1 MRIKEIGRI
10 FTQRWF
16 LGLIGVAACSIFIW
30 VVGPLIA
37 IAGYEPLKS
46 DFQRLV
52 TILVLVLLWAIFN
65 ITKQHKQKVKEDES
79 IQTLLEVDSQSD
91 KEAASEIDL
100 MRERIE
106 QAVKVVTKTH
116 KGKRSLY
123 DLPWYVLIGPPG
135 TGKTTVLKQSGLE
148 FPLGDSLGSD
158 SIAGVGGTRHCDWW
172 FANKAVLIDTAG
184 RYTTQDSQEKVDSKA
199 WHGFLG
205 LLKKYR
211 TQRPING
218 AIVTI
223 SLASVM
229 SQTRTERSLH
239 ARAIKSRLQELK
251 NQLGMQFPIYV
262 LLTKMDLV
270 AGFNEFFADLSK
282 EEREELFGFMF
293 PREVDDERGVISL
306 FNKEFH
312 GMLERLDARMLR
324 ILETEDDLDKRAL
337 IFEFPKQ
344 LRVLQANLDE
354 FLAEIFAQNSFEE
367 PALIRG
373 VFMLS
378 SVQEGLPVD
387 KLMNESTNGLG
398 LNRLALAKSQTGSH
412 SYFVKNLFD
421 KVIFKEQLLGTVN
434 RHYQKQSGWMRRGVY
449 IGCTTLL
456 LGASSL
462 WFMSYKWNSRLIVD
476 TNEQASHIDAMIGA
490 QSLDFEADIVSAVE
504 TLDRLMTLPLGKQ
517 SNYGD
522 ADSVKRFGLYQGD
535 KVSQAA
541 SNAYSDA
548 LTQYYAP
555 LLLDSLVSEME
566 SNQQHREYLYE
577 TLKTYLMLFNPD
589 KYQQDEVLAWF
600 NFYFERQY
608 PGELNADLRRRL
620 LQHTQYLLGNDGQGF
635 TYNTAAVTSAR
646 EVLTQMSLPERAYQ
660 RMKIQFSKSHVPSFR
675 LTDVLGPK
683 GLEQFERA
691 SGKPLSQGI
700 SGFYTY
706 NGFHSIFQIQINRT
720 VKSLMEEN
728 WVYGDDLKAHEI
740 DQDSAIQGVQSRY
753 YQDYVNE
760 WKTLIED
767 IQLKQ
772 APSLELATEQ
782 ARVLSG
788 VERPI
793 ESLLRAIQ
801 KEVALSKVSLSENQK
816 AASEVA
822 GKVAKVKFS
831 NTADR
836 LDMYLPEEN
845 GFNVALPGKEV
856 ESHFSEILRLGEQDF
871 DDIQQ
876 AMVNLRSYLSDL
888 SSSGNNQKIAYKSIL
903 DGTVTQDVAAS
914 FARAKELLP
923 RPFNQWLGELSQES
937 VKFAESG
944 SKDHLNQLWVTQVVR
959 PYQRTIAGRYP
970 FEPNASREVRLK
982 DFKRFF
988 GYGGTL
994 DAFFQEYLEPFVDT
1008 SKSRWRLEKEIGVR
1022 PETLMVF
1029 QRAQRIR
1036 QSFFES
1042 DNSLRVEFGMKP
1054 VYLDQHITRF
1064 VLELGGQ
1071 DLVYKHGPARAKSLS
1086 WPAGQDQT
1094 RIVFT
1099 PPESKR
1105 EIAHTYEGEWGIFK
1119 LLDQSLKARPE
1130 SRKDN
1135 IVMIDLKGNKVQLEL
1150 IPSSAIN
1157 PFWSNEM
1164 ERFRCPRTL

>member
-65 ITKQHKQKVKEDES
+65 VTKQHKQKVREDES
-79 IQTLLEVDSQSD
+79 IQTLLEVDSLSD

>member
-30 VVGPLIA
+30 VVGPLIT

-52 TILVLVLLWAIFN
+52 TILVLVFVWALFN
-65 ITKQHKQKVKEDES
+65 VTKQHKQKVKEDES

-148 FPLGDSLGSD
+148 FPLADSLGSD

-270 AGFNEFFADLSK
+270 AGFNEFFSDLSK

-293 PREVDDERGVISL
+293 PREVADERGVISL

-324 ILETEDDLDKRAL
+324 ILETEDDLEKRAL

-398 LNRLALAKSQTGSH
+398 LNRLALAKSHTGSH

-421 KVIFKEQLLGTVN
+421 KVIFREQLLGTVN

-449 IGCTTLL
+449 IGCASLL
-456 LGASSL
+456 LGASAL
-462 WFMSYKWNSRLIVD
+462 WLMSYKWNSQLIVD
-476 TNEQASHIDAMIGA
+476 TNEQASHIGAMIGA
-490 QSLDFEADIVSAVE
+490 ESLDFEADIISAVE

-541 SNAYSDA
+541 NNAYSDA

-555 LLLDSLVSEME
+555 LLLDSLVTEME

-608 PGELNADLRRRL
+608 PGELNIDLRKGL
-620 LQHTQYLLGNDGQGF
+620 LQHTQNLLENNGQGF
-635 TYNTAAVTSAR
+635 SYNTAAVTNAR

-801 KEVALSKVSLSENQK
+801 KEVGLSKVSLSENQK
-816 AASEVA
+816 ATSEVA

-994 DAFFQEYLEPFVDT
+994 DSFFQEYLEPFVDT

-1029 QRAQRIR
+1029 QRAKRIR

-1064 VLELGGQ
+1064 VLELGKQ

>member
-65 ITKQHKQKVKEDES
+65 VTKQHKQKVKEDES

-490 QSLDFEADIVSAVE
+490 QSLDFEADVVSAVE

-608 PGELNADLRRRL
+608 PGELNVDLRRRL

-876 AMVNLRSYLSDL
+876 AMINLRSYLSDL

>member
-65 ITKQHKQKVKEDES
+65 VTKQHKQKVKEDES

-106 QAVKVVTKTH
+106 QAVKVVTKTY
-116 KGKRSLY
+116 KGKRGLY

-728 WVYGDDLKAHEI
+728 WVYGDDLKGHEI

-1164 ERFRCPRTL
+1164 ERFRCPRAL

>member
-30 VVGPLIA
+30 VVGPLIT

-52 TILVLVLLWAIFN
+52 TILVLVFVWALFN
-65 ITKQHKQKVKEDES
+65 VTKQHKQKVKEDES

-148 FPLGDSLGSD
+148 FPLADSLGSD

-270 AGFNEFFADLSK
+270 AGFNEFFSDLSK
-282 EEREELFGFMF
+282 EDREELFGFMF
-293 PREVDDERGVISL
+293 PREVADERGVISL

-324 ILETEDDLDKRAL
+324 ILETEDDLEKRAL

-398 LNRLALAKSQTGSH
+398 LNRLALAKSPTGSH

-449 IGCTTLL
+449 IGCASLL
-456 LGASSL
+456 LGASAL
-462 WFMSYKWNSRLIVD
+462 WLMSYKWNSQLIVD
-476 TNEQASHIDAMIGA
+476 TNEQAGHVEAMIGA
-490 QSLDFEADIVSAVE
+490 ESLDFEADIISAVE

-541 SNAYSDA
+541 NNAYSDA

-555 LLLDSLVSEME
+555 LLLDSLVTEME

-577 TLKTYLMLFNPD
+577 MLKTYLMLFNPD

-608 PGELNADLRRRL
+608 PGELNIDLRKGL
-620 LQHTQYLLGNDGQGF
+620 LQHTQNLLENNGQGF
-635 TYNTAAVTSAR
+635 SYNTAAVTNAR

-801 KEVALSKVSLSENQK
+801 KEVGLSKVSLSENQK
-816 AASEVA
+816 ATSEVA

-994 DAFFQEYLEPFVDT
+994 DSFFQEYLEPFVDT

-1029 QRAQRIR
+1029 QRAKRIR

-1064 VLELGGQ
+1064 VLELGKQ

>member
-30 VVGPLIA
+30 VVGPLIT

-52 TILVLVLLWAIFN
+52 TILVLVFVWALFN
-65 ITKQHKQKVKEDES
+65 VTKQHKQKVKEDES

-148 FPLGDSLGSD
+148 FPLADSFGSD

-270 AGFNEFFADLSK
+270 AGFNEFFSDLSK

-293 PREVDDERGVISL
+293 PREVADERGVISL

-324 ILETEDDLDKRAL
+324 ILETEDDLEKRAL

-398 LNRLALAKSQTGSH
+398 LNRLALAKSPTGSH
-412 SYFVKNLFD
+412 SYFVKSLFD

-449 IGCTTLL
+449 IGCASLL
-456 LGASSL
+456 LGASAL
-462 WFMSYKWNSRLIVD
+462 WLMSYKWNSQLIVD
-476 TNEQASHIDAMIGA
+476 TNEQAGHIEAMIGA
-490 QSLDFEADIVSAVE
+490 ESLDFEADILSAVE

-541 SNAYSDA
+541 NNAYSDA

-555 LLLDSLVSEME
+555 LLLDSLVTEME

-608 PGELNADLRRRL
+608 PGELNLDLRKGL
-620 LQHTQYLLGNDGQGF
+620 LQHTQNLLENNGQGF
-635 TYNTAAVTSAR
+635 SYNTAAVTNAR

-801 KEVALSKVSLSENQK
+801 KEVGLSKVSLSENQK
-816 AASEVA
+816 ATSEVA

-994 DAFFQEYLEPFVDT
+994 DSFFQEYLEPFVDT

-1029 QRAQRIR
+1029 QRAKRIR

-1064 VLELGGQ
+1064 VLELGKQ

>member
-30 VVGPLIA
+30 VVGPLIT

-52 TILVLVLLWAIFN
+52 TILVLVFVWALFN
-65 ITKQHKQKVKEDES
+65 VTKQHKQKVKEDES

-148 FPLGDSLGSD
+148 FPLADSLGSD

-270 AGFNEFFADLSK
+270 AGFNEFFSDLSK
-282 EEREELFGFMF
+282 EDREELFGFMF
-293 PREVDDERGVISL
+293 PREVADERGVISL

-312 GMLERLDARMLR
+312 GMLERLDGRMLR
-324 ILETEDDLDKRAL
+324 ILETEDDLEKRAL

-398 LNRLALAKSQTGSH
+398 LNRFALAKSPTGSH

-449 IGCTTLL
+449 IGCASLL
-456 LGASSL
+456 LGASAL
-462 WFMSYKWNSRLIVD
+462 WLMSYKWNSQLIVD
-476 TNEQASHIDAMIGA
+476 TNEQAGHIEAMIGA
-490 QSLDFEADIVSAVE
+490 ESLDFEADIISAVE

-541 SNAYSDA
+541 NNAYSDA

-555 LLLDSLVSEME
+555 LLLDSLVTEME

-608 PGELNADLRRRL
+608 PGELNLDLRKGL
-620 LQHTQYLLGNDGQGF
+620 LQHTQNLLENNGQGF
-635 TYNTAAVTSAR
+635 SYNTAAVTNAR

-801 KEVALSKVSLSENQK
+801 KEVGLSKVSLSENQK

-994 DAFFQEYLEPFVDT
+994 DSFFQEYLEPFVDT
-1008 SKSRWRLEKEIGVR
+1008 SNSRWRLEKEIGVR

-1029 QRAQRIR
+1029 QRAKRIR

-1064 VLELGGQ
+1064 VLELGKQ
-1071 DLVYKHGPARAKSLS
+1071 DLVYKHGPARAKSLT

>member
-30 VVGPLIA
+30 VVGPLIT

-52 TILVLVLLWAIFN
+52 TILVLVFVWALFN
-65 ITKQHKQKVKEDES
+65 VTKQHKQKVKEDES

-148 FPLGDSLGSD
+148 FPLADSLGSD

-270 AGFNEFFADLSK
+270 AGFNEFFSDLSK
-282 EEREELFGFMF
+282 EDREELFGFMF
-293 PREVDDERGVISL
+293 PREVADERGVISL

-324 ILETEDDLDKRAL
+324 ILETEDDLEKRAL

-398 LNRLALAKSQTGSH
+398 LNRFALAKSPTGSH

-449 IGCTTLL
+449 IGCASLL
-456 LGASSL
+456 LGASAL
-462 WFMSYKWNSRLIVD
+462 WLMSYKWNSQLIVD
-476 TNEQASHIDAMIGA
+476 TNEQAGHIEAMIGA
-490 QSLDFEADIVSAVE
+490 ESLDFEADIISAVE

-541 SNAYSDA
+541 NNAYSDA

-555 LLLDSLVSEME
+555 LLLDSLVTEME

-608 PGELNADLRRRL
+608 PGELNLDLRKGL
-620 LQHTQYLLGNDGQGF
+620 LQHTQNLLENNGQGF
-635 TYNTAAVTSAR
+635 SYNTAAVTNAR

-801 KEVALSKVSLSENQK
+801 KEVGLSKVSLSENQK

-994 DAFFQEYLEPFVDT
+994 DSFFQEYLEPFVDT
-1008 SKSRWRLEKEIGVR
+1008 SNSRWRLEKEIGVR

-1029 QRAQRIR
+1029 QRAKRIR

-1064 VLELGGQ
+1064 VLELGKQ
-1071 DLVYKHGPARAKSLS
+1071 DLVYKHGPARAKSLT

>member
-30 VVGPLIA
+30 VVGPLIT

-65 ITKQHKQKVKEDES
+65 VTKQHKQKVKEDES

-398 LNRLALAKSQTGSH
+398 LNRLALVKSQTASH

-456 LGASSL
+456 LGASAL
-462 WFMSYKWNSRLIVD
+462 WFMSYKWNSQLIVD
-476 TNEQASHIDAMIGA
+476 TNEQASHIDEMIGA

-541 SNAYSDA
+541 NNAYSDA

>member
-30 VVGPLIA
+30 VVGPLIT

-52 TILVLVLLWAIFN
+52 TILVLVFVWALFN
-65 ITKQHKQKVKEDES
+65 VTKQHKQKVKEDES

-148 FPLGDSLGSD
+148 FPLADSLGSD

-270 AGFNEFFADLSK
+270 AGFNEFFSDLSK
-282 EEREELFGFMF
+282 EDREELFGFMF
-293 PREVDDERGVISL
+293 PREVADERGVISL

-324 ILETEDDLDKRAL
+324 ILETEDDLEKRAL

-398 LNRLALAKSQTGSH
+398 LNRLALAKSPTGSH

-449 IGCTTLL
+449 IGCASLL
-456 LGASSL
+456 LGASAL
-462 WFMSYKWNSRLIVD
+462 WLMSYKWNSQLIVD
-476 TNEQASHIDAMIGA
+476 TNEQAGHIEAMIGA
-490 QSLDFEADIVSAVE
+490 ESLDFEADIISAVE

-541 SNAYSDA
+541 NNAYSDA

-555 LLLDSLVSEME
+555 LLLDSLVTEME

-608 PGELNADLRRRL
+608 PGELNLDLRKGL
-620 LQHTQYLLGNDGQGF
+620 LQHTQNLLENNGQGF
-635 TYNTAAVTSAR
+635 SYNTAAVTNAR

-801 KEVALSKVSLSENQK
+801 KEVGLSKVSLSENQK
-816 AASEVA
+816 ATSEVA

-994 DAFFQEYLEPFVDT
+994 DSFFQEYLEPFVDT

-1029 QRAQRIR
+1029 QRAKRIR

-1064 VLELGGQ
+1064 VLELGKQ
-1071 DLVYKHGPARAKSLS
+1071 DLVYKHGPARAKSLI

-1135 IVMIDLKGNKVQLEL
+1135 IVMINLKGNKVQLEL

>member
-65 ITKQHKQKVKEDES
+65 VTKQHKQKVKEDES
-79 IQTLLEVDSQSD
+79 IQTLLEVDSLSD

-282 EEREELFGFMF
+282 GEREELFGFMF

-462 WFMSYKWNSRLIVD
+462 WFMSYKWNSQLIVD

-517 SNYGD
+517 SDYGD

-541 SNAYSDA
+541 NNAYSDA

-660 RMKIQFSKSHVPSFR
+660 RMKIQFSNSHVPSFR

>member
-65 ITKQHKQKVKEDES
+65 VTKQHKQKVKEDES
-79 IQTLLEVDSQSD
+79 IQTLLEVDSLSD

-456 LGASSL
+456 LGASAL
-462 WFMSYKWNSRLIVD
+462 WFMSYKWNSQLIVD

-517 SNYGD
+517 SDYGD

-541 SNAYSDA
+541 NNAYSDA

-822 GKVAKVKFS
+822 GNVAKVKFS

>member
-65 ITKQHKQKVKEDES
+65 VTKQHKQKVKEDES

-282 EEREELFGFMF
+282 EERDDLFGFMF

-456 LGASSL
+456 LGASAL
-462 WFMSYKWNSRLIVD
+462 WFMSYKWNSQLIVD
-476 TNEQASHIDAMIGA
+476 TNEQASHIDALIGA

-541 SNAYSDA
+541 NNAYSDA
-548 LTQYYAP
+548 LTQYFAP

-608 PGELNADLRRRL
+608 PGELSADLRRRL

-876 AMVNLRSYLSDL
+876 AMINLRSYLSDL

>member
-65 ITKQHKQKVKEDES
+65 VTKQHKQKVKEDES
-79 IQTLLEVDSQSD
+79 IQTLLEVDSLSD

-456 LGASSL
+456 LGASAL
-462 WFMSYKWNSRLIVD
+462 WFMSYKWNSQLIVD

-517 SNYGD
+517 SDYGD

-541 SNAYSDA
+541 NNAYSDA

-675 LTDVLGPK
+675 LTDVLGSK

-944 SKDHLNQLWVTQVVR
+944 SKDHLNQLWVTQVSALISGLLLADIHSSPTR
-959 PYQRTIAGRYP
+959 A
-970 FEPNASREVRLK
+970 EK
-982 DFKRFF
+982 
-988 GYGGTL
+988 L
-994 DAFFQEYLEPFVDT
+994 D
-1008 SKSRWRLEKEIGVR
+1008 
-1022 PETLMVF
+1022 
-1029 QRAQRIR
+1029 
-1036 QSFFES
+1036 
-1042 DNSLRVEFGMKP
+1042 
-1054 VYLDQHITRF
+1054 
-1064 VLELGGQ
+1064 
-1071 DLVYKHGPARAKSLS
+1071 
-1086 WPAGQDQT
+1086 
-1094 RIVFT
+1094 
-1099 PPESKR
+1099 
-1105 EIAHTYEGEWGIFK
+1105 
-1119 LLDQSLKARPE
+1119 
-1130 SRKDN
+1130 
-1135 IVMIDLKGNKVQLEL
+1135 
-1150 IPSSAIN
+1150 
-1157 PFWSNEM
+1157 
-1164 ERFRCPRTL
+1164 

>member
-65 ITKQHKQKVKEDES
+65 VTKQHKQKVKEDES

-282 EEREELFGFMF
+282 EERDDLFGFMF

-456 LGASSL
+456 LGASAL
-462 WFMSYKWNSRLIVD
+462 WFMSYKWNSQLIVD
-476 TNEQASHIDAMIGA
+476 TNEQASHIDALIGA

-541 SNAYSDA
+541 NNAYSDA
-548 LTQYYAP
+548 LTQYFAP

-816 AASEVA
+816 AASEVV

>member
-65 ITKQHKQKVKEDES
+65 VTKQHKQKVKEDES

-282 EEREELFGFMF
+282 EERDDLFGFMF

-456 LGASSL
+456 LGASAL
-462 WFMSYKWNSRLIVD
+462 WFMSYKWNSQLIVD
-476 TNEQASHIDAMIGA
+476 TNEQASHIDALIGA

-541 SNAYSDA
+541 NNAYSDA
-548 LTQYYAP
+548 LTQYFAP

-822 GKVAKVKFS
+822 SKVAKVKFS

-876 AMVNLRSYLSDL
+876 AMINLRSYLSDL

-970 FEPNASREVRLK
+970 FKPNASREVRLK

>member
-65 ITKQHKQKVKEDES
+65 VTKQHKQKVKEDES

-608 PGELNADLRRRL
+608 PGELNVDLRRRL

-970 FEPNASREVRLK
+970 FEPNASTEVRLK

>member
-30 VVGPLIA
+30 VVGPLIT

-65 ITKQHKQKVKEDES
+65 VTKQHKQKVKEDES

-270 AGFNEFFADLSK
+270 AGFNEFFADLGK

-456 LGASSL
+456 LGASAL
-462 WFMSYKWNSRLIVD
+462 WFMSYKWNSQLIVD

-504 TLDRLMTLPLGKQ
+504 TLDKLMTLPLGKQ
-517 SNYGD
+517 SDYGD

-541 SNAYSDA
+541 NNAYSDA

>member
-30 VVGPLIA
+30 VVGPLIT

-65 ITKQHKQKVKEDES
+65 VTKQHKQKVKEDES

-337 IFEFPKQ
+337 IFEFPKH

-456 LGASSL
+456 LGASAL
-462 WFMSYKWNSRLIVD
+462 WFMSYKWNSQLIVD

-504 TLDRLMTLPLGKQ
+504 TLDKLMTIPLGKQ
-517 SNYGD
+517 SDYGD

-541 SNAYSDA
+541 NNAYSDA

>member
-65 ITKQHKQKVKEDES
+65 VTKQHKQKVKEDES

-449 IGCTTLL
+449 IGCTMLL
-456 LGASSL
+456 LGASAL
-462 WFMSYKWNSRLIVD
+462 WLMSYKWNSQLIVD

-504 TLDRLMTLPLGKQ
+504 TLDKLMTLPLGKQ
-517 SNYGD
+517 SDYGD

-541 SNAYSDA
+541 NNAYSDA

-876 AMVNLRSYLSDL
+876 AMINLRSYLSDL

-1119 LLDQSLKARPE
+1119 LLEQSLKARPE

>member
-30 VVGPLIA
+30 VVGPLIT

-65 ITKQHKQKVKEDES
+65 VTKQHKQKVKEDES

-456 LGASSL
+456 LGASAL
-462 WFMSYKWNSRLIVD
+462 WFMSYKWNSQLIVD

-517 SNYGD
+517 SYYGD

-541 SNAYSDA
+541 NNAYSDA

-683 GLEQFERA
+683 GLEQFDRA

>member
-65 ITKQHKQKVKEDES
+65 VTKQHKQKVKEDES
-79 IQTLLEVDSQSD
+79 IQTLLEVDSLSN

-462 WFMSYKWNSRLIVD
+462 WFMSYKWNSQLIVD

-517 SNYGD
+517 SDYGD

-541 SNAYSDA
+541 NNAYSDA

-836 LDMYLPEEN
+836 LDMYLSEEN

-876 AMVNLRSYLSDL
+876 AMINLRSYLSDL

>member
-30 VVGPLIA
+30 VVGPLIT

-65 ITKQHKQKVKEDES
+65 VTKQHKQKVKEDES

-456 LGASSL
+456 LGASAL
-462 WFMSYKWNSRLIVD
+462 WFMSYKWNSQLIVD

>member
-65 ITKQHKQKVKEDES
+65 VTKQHKQKVKEDES
-79 IQTLLEVDSQSD
+79 IQTLLEVDSLSD

-456 LGASSL
+456 LGASAL
-462 WFMSYKWNSRLIVD
+462 WFMSYKWNSQLIVD

-517 SNYGD
+517 SDYGD

-541 SNAYSDA
+541 NNAYSDA

-845 GFNVALPGKEV
+845 GFYVALPGKEV

>member
-30 VVGPLIA
+30 VVGPLIT

-65 ITKQHKQKVKEDES
+65 VTKQHKQKVKEDES

-282 EEREELFGFMF
+282 EEREELFGFML

-456 LGASSL
+456 LGASAL
-462 WFMSYKWNSRLIVD
+462 WFMSYKWNSQLIVD

-517 SNYGD
+517 SDYGD

-541 SNAYSDA
+541 NNAYSDA

>member
-65 ITKQHKQKVKEDES
+65 VTKQHKQKVKEDES
-79 IQTLLEVDSQSD
+79 IQTLLEVDSLSD

-456 LGASSL
+456 LGASAL
-462 WFMSYKWNSRLIVD
+462 WFMSYKWNSQLIVD
-476 TNEQASHIDAMIGA
+476 TNEQASHIDALIGA
-490 QSLDFEADIVSAVE
+490 QSLDFEAVIVSAVE

-541 SNAYSDA
+541 NNAYSDA
-548 LTQYYAP
+548 LTQYFAP

-620 LQHTQYLLGNDGQGF
+620 LQHTQYLLGSDGQGF

-876 AMVNLRSYLSDL
+876 AMINLRSYLSDL

-903 DGTVTQDVAAS
+903 DGTVTKDVAAS

-1086 WPAGQDQT
+1086 WPASQDQT

>member
-30 VVGPLIA
+30 VVGPLIT

-65 ITKQHKQKVKEDES
+65 VTKQHKQKVKEDES

-462 WFMSYKWNSRLIVD
+462 WFMSYKWNSQLIVD

-816 AASEVA
+816 ATSEVA

>member
-30 VVGPLIA
+30 VVGPLIT

-65 ITKQHKQKVKEDES
+65 VTKQHKQKVKEDES

-282 EEREELFGFMF
+282 EERDDLFGFMF

-456 LGASSL
+456 LGASAL
-462 WFMSYKWNSRLIVD
+462 WFMSYKWNSQLIVD
-476 TNEQASHIDAMIGA
+476 TNEQASHIDALIGA

-541 SNAYSDA
+541 NNAYSDA
-548 LTQYYAP
+548 LTQYFAP

-959 PYQRTIAGRYP
+959 PYQRAIAGRYP

>member
-30 VVGPLIA
+30 VVGPLIT

-65 ITKQHKQKVKEDES
+65 VTKQHKQKVKEDES

-282 EEREELFGFMF
+282 EERDDLFGFMF

-456 LGASSL
+456 LGASAL
-462 WFMSYKWNSRLIVD
+462 WFMSYKWNSQLIVD
-476 TNEQASHIDAMIGA
+476 TNEQASHIDALIGA

-541 SNAYSDA
+541 NNAYSDA

>member
-65 ITKQHKQKVKEDES
+65 VTKQHKQKVKEDES

-398 LNRLALAKSQTGSH
+398 LNRLDLAKSQTGSH

-456 LGASSL
+456 LGASAL
-462 WFMSYKWNSRLIVD
+462 WFMSYKWNSQLIVD
-476 TNEQASHIDAMIGA
+476 TNEQASHIDALIGA

-541 SNAYSDA
+541 NNAYSDA
-548 LTQYYAP
+548 LTQYFAP

-876 AMVNLRSYLSDL
+876 AMINLRSYLSDL

-903 DGTVTQDVAAS
+903 DGTVTKDVAAS

>member
-30 VVGPLIA
+30 VVGPLIT

-65 ITKQHKQKVKEDES
+65 VTKQHKQKVKEDES

-456 LGASSL
+456 LGASAL
-462 WFMSYKWNSRLIVD
+462 WFMSYKWNSQLIVD
-476 TNEQASHIDAMIGA
+476 TNEQASHIDALIGA

-504 TLDRLMTLPLGKQ
+504 TLDKLMTLPLGKQ
-517 SNYGD
+517 SDYGD

-541 SNAYSDA
+541 NNAYSDA

-937 VKFAESG
+937 VKFAERG

>member
-30 VVGPLIA
+30 VVGPLIT

-65 ITKQHKQKVKEDES
+65 VTKQHKQKVKEDES

-456 LGASSL
+456 LGAFAL
-462 WFMSYKWNSRLIVD
+462 WFMSYKWNSQLIVD
-476 TNEQASHIDAMIGA
+476 TNEQASHIDALIGA

-541 SNAYSDA
+541 NNAYSDA

>member
-65 ITKQHKQKVKEDES
+65 VTKQHKQKVKEDES
-79 IQTLLEVDSQSD
+79 IQTLLEVDSLSD

-456 LGASSL
+456 LGASAL
-462 WFMSYKWNSRLIVD
+462 WFMSYKWNSQLIVD

-517 SNYGD
+517 SDYGD

-541 SNAYSDA
+541 NNAYSDA

-1105 EIAHTYEGEWGIFK
+1105 EIAHTYEGEWGIFM

>member
-65 ITKQHKQKVKEDES
+65 VTKQHKQKVKEDES

-456 LGASSL
+456 LGASAL
-462 WFMSYKWNSRLIVD
+462 WFMSYKWNSQLIVD
-476 TNEQASHIDAMIGA
+476 TNEQASHIDALIGA

-541 SNAYSDA
+541 NNAYSDA
-548 LTQYYAP
+548 LTQYFAP

>member
-65 ITKQHKQKVKEDES
+65 VTKQHKQKVKEDES

-456 LGASSL
+456 LGASAL
-462 WFMSYKWNSRLIVD
+462 WFMSYKWNSQLIVD

-541 SNAYSDA
+541 NNAYSDA

>member
-30 VVGPLIA
+30 VVGPLIT

-65 ITKQHKQKVKEDES
+65 VTKQHKQKVKEDES

-456 LGASSL
+456 LGASAL
-462 WFMSYKWNSRLIVD
+462 WFMSYKWNSQLIVD

-504 TLDRLMTLPLGKQ
+504 TLDKLMTLPLGKQ
-517 SNYGD
+517 SDYGD

-541 SNAYSDA
+541 NNAYSDA

>member
-30 VVGPLIA
+30 VVGPLIT

-52 TILVLVLLWAIFN
+52 TILVLVFVWALFN
-65 ITKQHKQKVKEDES
+65 VTKQHKQKVKEDES

-148 FPLGDSLGSD
+148 FPLADSLGSD

-270 AGFNEFFADLSK
+270 AGFNEFFSDLSK

-293 PREVDDERGVISL
+293 PREVADERGVISL

-324 ILETEDDLDKRAL
+324 ILETEDDLEKRAL

-398 LNRLALAKSQTGSH
+398 LNRLALAKSPTGSH

-449 IGCTTLL
+449 IGCTSLL
-456 LGASSL
+456 LGASAL
-462 WFMSYKWNSRLIVD
+462 WLMSYKWNSQLIVD
-476 TNEQASHIDAMIGA
+476 TNEQAGYIEAMIGA
-490 QSLDFEADIVSAVE
+490 ESLDFEADIISAVE

-541 SNAYSDA
+541 NNAYSDA

-555 LLLDSLVSEME
+555 LLLDSLVTEME

-608 PGELNADLRRRL
+608 PGELNIDLRKGL
-620 LQHTQYLLGNDGQGF
+620 LQHTQNLLENNGQGF
-635 TYNTAAVTSAR
+635 SYNTAAVTNAR

-801 KEVALSKVSLSENQK
+801 KEVGLSKVSLSENQK
-816 AASEVA
+816 ATSEVA

-876 AMVNLRSYLSDL
+876 AMANLRSYLSDL

-994 DAFFQEYLEPFVDT
+994 DSFFQEYLEPFVDT

-1029 QRAQRIR
+1029 QRAKRIR

-1064 VLELGGQ
+1064 VLELGKQ

>member
-65 ITKQHKQKVKEDES
+65 VTKQHKQKVKEDES

-282 EEREELFGFMF
+282 EERDDLFGFMF

-456 LGASSL
+456 LGASAL
-462 WFMSYKWNSRLIVD
+462 WFMSYKWNSQLIVD

-490 QSLDFEADIVSAVE
+490 QSDFEADIVSAVE
-504 TLDRLMTLPLGKQ
+504 TLDKLMTIPLGKQ
-517 SNYGD
+517 SDYGD

-541 SNAYSDA
+541 NNAYSDA

-772 APSLELATEQ
+772 APSELATEQ